1 MPVIG
6 LSDIVR
12 DNGGMIPDEKKTG
25 TVSTVPVPVCSV
37 STRFEDVP
45 T

>member
-1 MPVIG
+1 MPVVG
-6 LSDIVR
+6 LSDTVR
-12 DNGGMIPDEKKTG
+12 DNGRMIPDEKKTG

-37 STRFEDVP
+37 STWFEDVP

>member
-6 LSDIVR
+6 LSDTGR

-25 TVSTVPVPVCSV
+25 TIETVPVPVCSV
-37 STRFEDVP
+37 STWFEDVP

>member
-1 MPVIG
+1 MPGIG
-6 LSDIVR
+6 LPYIVR
-12 DNGGMIPDEKKTG
+12 DNGRMIPDEKKTG

-37 STRFEDVP
+37 STWFEYVP